1 MAEISSRRR
10 KDDIK
15 VYAAVLESPEARSRT
30 PASGTVICALPQR
43 NAQQLQSS
51 AANSKVHLQ
60 TNSVPK
66 TELGGWTSVKSEK
79 ATFASNMPI
88 MKHGQKDVLS
98 NRKVLSPGQRAS
110 SSYSWHSQQVRVDE
124 RSCRLAIESDEE
136 IDSGFPCLLDD
147 RETGKTNFYSLWND
161 KYPSAAT
168 SWEVNGSITRF
179 TKAFGTKIKSISST

>member
-1 MAEISSRRR
+1 RSAHEGGRTTSRCTPRFSR
-10 KDDIK
+10 
-15 VYAAVLESPEARSRT
+15 SPEARSRT

-66 TELGGWTSVKSEK
+66 TELGGWTSVKSAK

-98 NRKVLSPGQRAS
+98 NRKV
-110 SSYSWHSQQVRVDE
+110 RVDE
-124 RSCRLAIESDEE
+124 RGCRLAIESDEE
-136 IDSGFPCLLDD
+136 IDSGFPCLLDG
-147 RETGKTNFYSLWND
+147 RETD
-161 KYPSAAT
+161 KGS
-168 SWEVNGSITRF
+168 SITDEVKVETVHILR
-179 TKAFGTKIKSISST
+179 KVRKQKWRSSKTIVIIEVDKVVFVCNA

>member
-1 MAEISSRRR
+1 
-10 KDDIK
+10 
-15 VYAAVLESPEARSRT
+15 SPEARSRT

-79 ATFASNMPI
+79 AIFASNMPI
-88 MKHGQKDVLS
+88 LKHGQKDVLS
-98 NRKVLSPGQRAS
+98 NRKV
-110 SSYSWHSQQVRVDE
+110 RVDE
-124 RSCRLAIESDEE
+124 RDCRLAIESDEE

-168 SWEVNGSITRF
+168 SCEVNGSITRF